1 MSEPLQNNFQMS
13 QNKMSILLSKISRG
27 WVKSMISSYQQTTN
41 RRQLKRLHTFESITA
56 KSFYQIMKTNDYSL
70 LLLNKRKKANENILF
85 DRWLEI
91 LETYFLKTDPVKFRG
106 FLTDMQNRAKMENQ
120 LITISA
126 ALKLKRFRIT
136 EGDEALKEF
145 GITNATIEQVERK
158 ISVLSTKLNFMI
170 EKQQKQADGVANAD
184 FYHLKAKYQKTV
196 GTIERDILL
205 IEWLGIIEEIR
216 EMNKVNPKP

>member
-1 MSEPLQNNFQMS
+1 
-13 QNKMSILLSKISRG
+13 
-27 WVKSMISSYQQTTN
+27 
-41 RRQLKRLHTFESITA
+41 
-56 KSFYQIMKTNDYSL
+56 
-70 LLLNKRKKANENILF
+70 
-85 DRWLEI
+85 
-91 LETYFLKTDPVKFRG
+91 
-106 FLTDMQNRAKMENQ
+106 MQNRARMENQ

-126 ALKLKRFRIT
+126 ALKLKRFRIP
-136 EGDEALKEF
+136 EGDAGLAEF
-145 GITNATIEQVERK
+145 DITNATIEQVERK

-196 GTIERDILL
+196 GAIDVNILL

>member
-1 MSEPLQNNFQMS
+1 M
-13 QNKMSILLSKISRG
+13 
-27 WVKSMISSYQQTTN
+27 
-41 RRQLKRLHTFESITA
+41 
-56 KSFYQIMKTNDYSL
+56 
-70 LLLNKRKKANENILF
+70 
-85 DRWLEI
+85 EI

-106 FLTDMQNRAKMENQ
+106 FLVDMQNRAEMENK
-120 LITISA
+120 LVTISA
-126 ALKLKRFRIT
+126 ALKLKRFRIP
-136 EGDEALKEF
+136 EGDAALNEF

>member
-1 MSEPLQNNFQMS
+1 M
-13 QNKMSILLSKISRG
+13 
-27 WVKSMISSYQQTTN
+27 
-41 RRQLKRLHTFESITA
+41 
-56 KSFYQIMKTNDYSL
+56 
-70 LLLNKRKKANENILF
+70 F

-91 LETYFLKTDPVKFRG
+91 LETYLLKTDPVKFRG

-120 LITISA
+120 LVTISA